1 MLLCRFLREPNTESG
16 KYYVR
21 LLKRK
26 RAKLAEIEKLKL
38 EAQER
43 AERERLAQEK
53 LKRERDEEADGES
66 DDGSNTGSSKRVS
79 ILFMCDNK
87 WSLSAYCHHCLEL
100 CDSRTI

>member
-87 WSLSAYCHHCLEL
+87 WS
-100 CDSRTI
+100 